1 MDPTTIVIPPAALI
15 FLAWVIRGIATWYA
29 NRTPKSYK

>member
-15 FLAWVIRGIATWYA
+15 FLALVIRGIATWYA
-29 NRTPKSYK
+29 NKPLKSYK